1 MAQMEIDRRRRDED
15 ERAMRVSEE
24 AEEEE
29 KEVSQFDTDGRCF
42 CHSSPPSSFFF
53 NVNFNFTTSALR
65 LHFIQ
70 KHKPTASKAAKQR
83 QQQQRDS
90 KLHRHKSSASSAPLV
105 LSFCYW
111 CRLAAAEERES
122 HARDENQAKQPLAG
136 PQGIRGCSSSSRT
149 SYINASGPLLKPSL
163 IQDISAG
170 RNRPIYSSSSSSQ
183 SDIHSFISL
192 ATQKGK
198 DGDKNAGNKQQN
210 LPAGKKKKIQ
220 SKRVTNDGIYRL
232 LLQTQPTPAFA
243 TILGPCCSLHTD
255 AERSFTMLAAPSNN
269 PVRRLSSFFSLG
281 SPKPDDKRSP
291 TKSPHLQ
298 SSRSSSLNTPPIRD
312 QQLAEETQALSL
324 NPRNVSAPV
333 LGENAHQAY
342 TPPPRLSSLNP
353 DLAGP
358 GSPDAHSRSQSLS
371 DAVPRF
377 NRPGSRPGSGLGVS
391 GVNVNPTPATITKAK
406 KAAKSKKSGHDAPNG
421 GKRAWIAGTE
431 NDIPYDISN
440 LLAGERVTDLW
451 DDAGDTYVYL
461 FPQNSGRP
469 PSFKVDSAIFSASA
483 SLTLLARGNP
493 SPPQSTR
500 GGRNRAQDPN
510 SSSPPLS
517 AQNGSSYDGG
527 SDGQSQDGFL
537 DDESQELHLY
547 LPVPLAGDLPCGR
560 ELPVLSAEDVD
571 MLVLFRN
578 LFAFLIGQ
586 ALIATPRTPSIFT
599 IFMEVSGL
607 LDRFGFTNLDQ
618 STFGETAT
626 TSFGCY
632 CDELDLIDVRA
643 SRERALDAIIL
654 GERMKYLPLYQE
666 GFTHGVAVL
675 DDLKKFEAKY
685 NSVSPVTRKR
695 LERGYLDLDN
705 RIKTCAVKIDEFE
718 FPSLFAGIA
727 NSNVANEAKV
737 IRFKNWKNAYL
748 GYRKNVVNY
757 YRARFGSWPPKA
769 SKKNQFQESGLN
781 RLVLRELYQ
790 DFCDLYDMLAD
801 RTDLT
806 TRSADMTTSVFKAE
820 DSNSTSQALRQ
831 IMSEYDRSTP
841 PVQPPIPFDI
851 PRLPSIHSIRR
862 KLDPKQEAKQRSKRL
877 TTGEVN
883 EILVSSYNHA
893 SMKPT
898 PFLENFMNYERRV
911 GHGKCADELA
921 DMRCAQWLFMYAVIQ
936 SLPMLVVDAPDLRC
950 THGVEYFL
958 CIPPWGGSPWCAS
971 DPKNGK
977 KWFGVAGGS
986 GVQTVSMLSIGAVT
1000 VGKLP

>member
-1 MAQMEIDRRRRDED
+1 M
-15 ERAMRVSEE
+15 
-24 AEEEE
+24 
-29 KEVSQFDTDGRCF
+29 
-42 CHSSPPSSFFF
+42 
-53 NVNFNFTTSALR
+53 
-65 LHFIQ
+65 
-70 KHKPTASKAAKQR
+70 
-83 QQQQRDS
+83 
-90 KLHRHKSSASSAPLV
+90 
-105 LSFCYW
+105 
-111 CRLAAAEERES
+111 
-122 HARDENQAKQPLAG
+122 
-136 PQGIRGCSSSSRT
+136 
-149 SYINASGPLLKPSL
+149 
-163 IQDISAG
+163 
-170 RNRPIYSSSSSSQ
+170 
-183 SDIHSFISL
+183 L
-192 ATQKGK
+192 AT
-198 DGDKNAGNKQQN
+198 
-210 LPAGKKKKIQ
+210 
-220 SKRVTNDGIYRL
+220 
-232 LLQTQPTPAFA
+232 
-243 TILGPCCSLHTD
+243 
-255 AERSFTMLAAPSNN
+255 PSNN

-298 SSRSSSLNTPPIRD
+298 SSRSSSLQSPPSRD

-333 LGENAHQAY
+333 LGENAHQTY

-358 GSPDAHSRSQSLS
+358 GSPDIHSRSQSWS

-377 NRPGSRPGSGLGVS
+377 SKSGSRPGSGLGVS
-391 GVNVNPTPATITKAK
+391 GVNVNSTPATISKSK
-406 KAAKSKKSGHDAPNG
+406 KGAKSKLSGNDASN

-431 NDIPYDISN
+431 NDIPYDIST
-440 LLAGERVTDLW
+440 LLAGERVADLW

-483 SLTLLARGNP
+483 SLTLLARGTP

-500 GGRNRAQDPN
+500 GGQARSRDPN

-517 AQNGSSYDGG
+517 AQNGSNYDEG

-537 DDESQELHLY
+537 DDESPELHLY
-547 LPVPLAGDLPCGR
+547 MPVPLTGDLPCRR
-560 ELPVLSAEDVD
+560 EQPVLSADDVD

-586 ALIATPRTPSIFT
+586 ALIATPRTPSIFN

-626 TSFGCY
+626 SSFGCY

-685 NSVSPVTRKR
+685 NLVSAVTRKR

-705 RIKTCAVKIDEFE
+705 RIRTCAVKIDEFE
-718 FPSLFAGIA
+718 FPSLFSGIA

-748 GYRKNVVNY
+748 GYRKNVMNY

-862 KLDPKQEAKQRSKRL
+862 KLEPKREAKERAKRL

-986 GVQTVSMLSIGAVT
+986 GVVNLPSDVVANGVDAVYRRSHCWQVALKWADEGQLNSSVMLDPASQQPEEPQQPPPPPPVPQSQPQSPQQQYQAYPQYPPPPQPYQSPQYPQQPPYPAPQYPPPPPQQQYQPYAQPYQQPQYPPQQYQHYQHPSLSISTPDQSTAGSLPPSGPPTAYPPPNQAQNFYPFPYPPPLSSTGSSSDRQPTPLLTPGDTTPPNLPMLNLQPPSASFGRGAGT
-1000 VGKLP
+1000 PGNRSSIYMGLEALPLPAGVSPVDTSGRSSTHNPDASFDHILQGVSQPKKKKK

>member
-1 MAQMEIDRRRRDED
+1 
-15 ERAMRVSEE
+15 
-24 AEEEE
+24 
-29 KEVSQFDTDGRCF
+29 
-42 CHSSPPSSFFF
+42 
-53 NVNFNFTTSALR
+53 
-65 LHFIQ
+65 
-70 KHKPTASKAAKQR
+70 
-83 QQQQRDS
+83 
-90 KLHRHKSSASSAPLV
+90 
-105 LSFCYW
+105 
-111 CRLAAAEERES
+111 
-122 HARDENQAKQPLAG
+122 
-136 PQGIRGCSSSSRT
+136 
-149 SYINASGPLLKPSL
+149 
-163 IQDISAG
+163 
-170 RNRPIYSSSSSSQ
+170 
-183 SDIHSFISL
+183 
-192 ATQKGK
+192 
-198 DGDKNAGNKQQN
+198 
-210 LPAGKKKKIQ
+210 
-220 SKRVTNDGIYRL
+220 
-232 LLQTQPTPAFA
+232 
-243 TILGPCCSLHTD
+243 
-255 AERSFTMLAAPSNN
+255 MLAAPSNN
-269 PVRRLSSFFSLG
+269 PVRRFSSLFSLG
-281 SPKPDDKRSP
+281 SPKPEEKRSSA
-291 TKSPHLQ
+291 KSPHVQ
-298 SSRSSSLNTPPIRD
+298 SRSSSVHSTPLQEQR
-312 QQLAEETQALSL
+312 LAEQTQALSL
-324 NPRNVSAPV
+324 NPRNVSAP
-333 LGENAHQAY
+333 LPGENAYQTY

-353 DLAGP
+353 DLASP
-358 GSPDAHSRSQSLS
+358 GSPDAHSRSQSWS
-371 DAVPRF
+371 DAIPRF
-377 NRPGSRPGSGLGVS
+377 NKPGSRPSSGLGVS
-391 GVNVNPTPATITKAK
+391 GVNVNPTPATISKAK
-406 KAAKSKKSGHDAPNG
+406 KPTKSNKTGHDASNH

-431 NDIPYDISN
+431 NDIPYDISS

-451 DDAGDTYVYL
+451 DEAGDTYVYL

-469 PSFKVDSAIFSASA
+469 PSFKVDSSIFSASGA
-483 SLTLLARGNP
+483 LTLLARESANS

-500 GGRNRAQDPN
+500 GGPQGGQLHDPN

-517 AQNGSSYDGG
+517 ARNGSSYDDG
-527 SDGQSQDGFL
+527 SDGRSQDGFL
-537 DDESQELHLY
+537 DDDSPELHLY
-547 LPVPLAGDLPCGR
+547 LPVPLTGDLPCGQ
-560 ELPVLSAEDVD
+560 EKPVLSADDVD

-586 ALIATPRTPSIFT
+586 ALIATPRTPSIFG
-599 IFMEVSGL
+599 IFIEVSGL

-695 LERGYLDLDN
+695 LERGYLDLEN
-705 RIKTCAVKIDEFE
+705 RIRTCAAKIEEFD
-718 FPSLFAGIA
+718 FPSLFSGIA
-727 NSNVANEAKV
+727 NSNIANEAKV

-748 GYRKNVVNY
+748 GYRKNVMNY

-769 SKKNQFQESGLN
+769 NKKNQFQESGLN
-781 RLVLRELYQ
+781 RVVLRELYQ

-862 KLDPKQEAKQRSKRL
+862 KLDPKHEVKERGKRL
-877 TTGEVN
+877 STGEVN
-883 EILVSSYNHA
+883 EILVSSYNHS

-921 DMRCAQWLFMYAVIQ
+921 DMRCGQWLFMYAVVQ

-958 CIPPWGGSPWCAS
+958 CIPPRGGSPWCAS

-986 GVQTVSMLSIGAVT
+986 GVVNLPSDVVANGVDAVFRRSHCWDVALKWADEQQLNSSVMLDPATQPPEEPQQPPPPPPQSQSPQQQYQAYPQYPQAPQPYQQPQYPQQPQYQPPQYTQQPQYPQQPQQYQPYSQHYQQPQYPPQQYQHYQHPSLSISTPDQSITGSLPPAGAPNAYPTPVQGQNFHPFPYPPPLSSTGSSSDRQPTPLLTPGDVT
-1000 VGKLP
+1000 PPTLPMLNLQPPSAPFARGAGTPGNRSSIYMGLEALPLPAGVTPVDPSARSANHNPDASFDHILQGVAQPNNNKKKKK